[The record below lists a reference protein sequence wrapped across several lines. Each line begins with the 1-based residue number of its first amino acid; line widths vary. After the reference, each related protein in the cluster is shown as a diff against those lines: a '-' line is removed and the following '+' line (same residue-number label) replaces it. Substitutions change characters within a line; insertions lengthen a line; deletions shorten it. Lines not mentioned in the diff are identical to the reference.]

1 CTGGLSVPEAVT
13 NPEFTK
19 PMKAINKP
27 MPTVIATFRACGTA
41 LKIAVQ
47 IPVAPRTTITAP
59 LMTTNPIASGQVTSC
74 TTETARKLFIPSP
87 AAKAKGNLATT
98 PKRIVITPATRPVTA
113 VSCAKSR
120 LPPSTS
126 AEPPRISGLSTT
138 IYAITTNA
146 TMPPRISCLIE
157 EPRDVISKNLSS
169 TPGDCLEVRAAVLWS
184 LSIAFI
190 DHL

>member
-1 CTGGLSVPEAVT
+1 SSSQNDDNSSIDDNQSHRFGPGDILHH
-13 NPEFTK
+13 
-19 PMKAINKP
+19 
-27 MPTVIATFRACGTA
+27 
-41 LKIAVQ
+41 Q
-47 IPVAPRTTITAP
+47 
-59 LMTTNPIASGQVTSC
+59 
-74 TTETARKLFIPSP
+74 TARKLFIPSP

-138 IYAITTNA
+138 IYAIATNA

-157 EPRDVISKNLSS
+157 
-169 TPGDCLEVRAAVLWS
+169 
-184 LSIAFI
+184 
-190 DHL
+190 